1 MTFSKEMY
9 RTEKREKS
17 IAGRVAVMNYPLEQ
31 ILICLFCKDVQFSLN
46 VLGRKKIYEIEISL
60 KSREFSVLNKGVLKR
75 F

>member
-1 MTFSKEMY
+1 MY
-9 RTEKREKS
+9 RTEKREKP

-31 ILICLFCKDVQFSLN
+31 ILCFLCKDVQFSLK

-60 KSREFSVLNKGVLKR
+60 KSREFSVLNKGVVFKR

>member
-1 MTFSKEMY
+1 MY

-17 IAGRVAVMNYPLEQ
+17 IAGRVAVMNYPLEK
-31 ILICLFCKDVQFSLN
+31 ILICLFCKDVPFSLN

>member
-1 MTFSKEMY
+1 MY

-17 IAGRVAVMNYPLEQ
+17 IAGRVAVMNYPLKQ
-31 ILICLFCKDVQFSLN
+31 ILICLFCKHVQFSLN
-46 VLGRKKIYEIEISL
+46 VLGRKQIYEIEISL